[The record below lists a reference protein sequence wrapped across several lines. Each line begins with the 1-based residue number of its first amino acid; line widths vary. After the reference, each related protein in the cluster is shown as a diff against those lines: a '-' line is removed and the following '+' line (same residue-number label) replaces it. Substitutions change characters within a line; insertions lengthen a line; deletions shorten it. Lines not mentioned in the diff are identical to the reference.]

1 MQWEWKTVVQTNC
14 KAVVSV
20 KFQSKN
26 RVGRSLRDKGKKKKM
41 QSTVTNA
48 ISTGSFMRT
57 YCPEVKNHWL

>member
-26 RVGRSLRDKGKKKKM
+26 RVGRSLRDKGEKK
-41 QSTVTNA
+41 NA
-48 ISTGSFMRT
+48 KYSNKCNFNWKF
-57 YCPEVKNHWL
+57 YEDLLP